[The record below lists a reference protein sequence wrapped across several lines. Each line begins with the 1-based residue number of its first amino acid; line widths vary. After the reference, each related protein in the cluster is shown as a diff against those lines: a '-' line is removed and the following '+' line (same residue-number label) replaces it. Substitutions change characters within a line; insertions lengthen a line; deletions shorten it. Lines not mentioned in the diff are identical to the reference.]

1 MNASMLLKLAV
12 PVLVVFAMLGC
23 ESTGTK
29 GEAGEGAAVVEGGQP
44 TGGATAQGVGRPGQ
58 FTSEELDNPSS
69 PLAKRVIY
77 FDFDSSIVSEADY
90 DTVAAHG
97 LYLADHASAALT
109 VEGHTDERGS
119 REYNLALGERRAQAV
134 RQILM
139 LQGARDSQVQTVSYG
154 EERPVALGHDESAWR
169 LNRRAELVYRSK

>member
-1 MNASMLLKLAV
+1 MRTLRMLKLAV
-12 PVLVVFAMLGC
+12 PVLVAFAVFGC
-23 ESTGTK
+23 ESTPMK
-29 GEAGEGAAVVEGGQP
+29 GEGEGAAVAEGGGQAA
-44 TGGATAQGVGRPGQ
+44 GGVSAQGASRPGE
-58 FTSEELDNPSS
+58 FAGRELDDPTS

-77 FDFDSSIVSEADY
+77 FDFNSSVVSESDY

-97 LYLADHASAALT
+97 LYLTDHASAQLT

-139 LQGARDSQVQTVSYG
+139 LQGAREPQVQTVSYG

-169 LNRRAELVYRSK
+169 LNRRAELVYRSR